1 MTGQIVFSG
10 GHVWDG
16 LADSPVVAD
25 VAVQDGRIEAIGRG
39 LSTDDGERVDLA
51 GRLLIPG
58 LIDCHSHV
66 AIDALRRTEDA
77 ALVTPTYLAFEAARN
92 LRATLDAG
100 FTTVR
105 DAAFA
110 DSGLR
115 NAVADGLV
123 EGPRLLVSL
132 VQMSPSAGP
141 YDHRT
146 PSGYTGSIPTPGI
159 PDPVGDGPDGV
170 RAKVRELVQYGA
182 DVIKVFATG
191 HLSMARDGA
200 RRSLFTADEL
210 LAITDEAARQGVRVM
225 AHAHGAAGA
234 AAAARAGVASI
245 EHGFYLD
252 DDALAQMAVGGVVLV
267 PTLLASAGMVED
279 ADDDARPAA
288 ESLARAHR
296 AVVTRALELGVEV
309 ALGTDCPMRPH
320 GRNAEELGLLVEA
333 GMAPVDA
340 FRAATSVAARL
351 LGLESEVGTI
361 RPGRAADFVV
371 LEGDG
376 LTTEGLA
383 ERIVA
388 VYRSGRHVGPAARP
402 RSA

>member
-1 MTGQIVFSG
+1 MTSRIVFSG
-10 GHVWDG
+10 GRVWDG
-16 LADSPVVAD
+16 LADGPVVAD
-25 VAVQDGRIEAIGRG
+25 VAVEDGRIEAIGPG
-39 LSTDDGERVDLA
+39 LSVDGSERVDLA

-66 AIDALRRTEDA
+66 AIGTLRGTDDA
-77 ALVTPTYLAFEAARN
+77 ALVTATYLAFEAARN

-159 PDPVGDGPDGV
+159 PDPVADGPDGV
-170 RAKVRELVQYGA
+170 RAKVRELVHSGA

-191 HLSMARDGA
+191 HFSMARDGA
-200 RRSLFTADEL
+200 RRSLYTGDEL
-210 LAITDEAARQGVRVM
+210 RAITDEAARQGVRVM
-225 AHAHGAAGA
+225 AHAHGADGA

-252 DDALAQMAVGGVVLV
+252 DDALAQMALAGVVLV

-279 ADDDARPAA
+279 ADDAGRPAA
-288 ESLARAHR
+288 ESLAAAHR
-296 AVVTRALELGVEV
+296 AVVTRARELGVEV

-320 GRNAEELGLLVEA
+320 GRNGEELGLLVQA
-333 GMAPVDA
+333 GMAPVEA

-351 LGLESEVGTI
+351 LGLEHEVGAI
-361 RPGRAADFVV
+361 RPGLAADLLVI
-371 LEGDG
+371 EGEELATD
-376 LTTEGLA
+376 GLA

-388 VYRSGRHVGPAARP
+388 VYRSGRHVGPSTRL